1 MSANH
6 DDDGGDVFGDVATVF
21 DMTDGKVVAMSVVVF
36 QPVERPALRLARNGQ
51 SLNVRLNVV
60 MRNHLLTSPSRYP
73 PMTSSSHRR
82 RRTTLPVTSS
92 WLITQRLAM
101 PRPVLKRKWAT
112 RSGRVTWTTWTRN
125 WTCMNLYGSVSF
137 QLQQSSRH
145 RVCNCACVCVIW
157 RYVCIWVGN

>member
-1 MSANH
+1 MSANR
-6 DDDGGDVFGDVATVF
+6 DDDVGDVFGDVATVF
-21 DMTDGKVVAMSVVVF
+21 DMTDGEVVAMSVVVF
-36 QPVERPALRLARNGQ
+36 QPVERPALRLPRNGQ
-51 SLNVRLNVV
+51 SPNARLNVV
-60 MRNHLLTSPSRYP
+60 TRNHLLTSPSRHP

-125 WTCMNLYGSVSF
+125 WTCMNLCGSVR
-137 QLQQSSRH
+137 LRIAIASSYSNVRDIMYTMH
-145 RVCNCACVCVIW
+145 VFV
-157 RYVCIWVGN
+157 